1 MQRLLLKT
9 EKTMHK
15 YSRFFFVVSLLAL
28 SGCSDVRSTLGLERS
43 SPDEFSVVTRAPLS
57 LPPRYD
63 LRPPR
68 AGEPRPQEQTTKQQ
82 AEQTLFGRADVGVGG
97 SVQQQ
102 QGMTAVTVR
111 PYSNAEQGFLA
122 KAGATTANPN
132 IRAVL
137 DKETAKKPDADK
149 GVIETLEDFSAV
161 KKADPLVD
169 PAAESKRIRSNQKAG
184 ESVTKG
190 DVKKQEP
197 QQKTLWDR
205 LGL

>member
-1 MQRLLLKT
+1 
-9 EKTMHK
+9 MHK
-15 YSRFFFVVSLLAL
+15 YSRFFFVVSILVL

-57 LPPRYD
+57 LPPSYD
-63 LRPPR
+63 LRPPH

-82 AEQTLFGRADVGVGG
+82 AEQTLFGRKDSG
-97 SVQQQ
+97 SVTSVPV
-102 QGMTAVTVR
+102 GS
-111 PYSNAEQGFLA
+111 YSSAEQGFLA

-149 GVIETLEDFSAV
+149 GVIETLEDFSVV
-161 KKADPLVD
+161 KKVDPLVD

-184 ESVTKG
+184 ELFTTG
-190 DVKKQEP
+190 DVKQQEP